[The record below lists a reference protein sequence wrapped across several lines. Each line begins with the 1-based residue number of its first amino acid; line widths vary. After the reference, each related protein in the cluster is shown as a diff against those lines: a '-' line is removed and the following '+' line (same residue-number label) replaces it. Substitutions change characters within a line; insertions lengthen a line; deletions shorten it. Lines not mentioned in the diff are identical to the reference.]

1 MGERVAKGVES
12 GGSDWKEMRKEGE
25 KETMNCV

>member
-12 GGSDWKEMRKEGE
+12 GGSGCKEMRKEGE